1 MSVNAYMGELAP
13 AAHSRKKSEMWSALA
28 ELGADAEFW
37 PEIVARISDGEFL
50 STLAGELKVNHSI
63 LRNWIRGDKGRE
75 QAFGEAE
82 KAGLKARIERVMRKV
97 HETAVSDVTDP
108 PTRMEALRAAEIM
121 LKQSNENVER
131 AAPRIGDINI
141 VFVEAN
147 NGKPLEKVIDPV
159 S

>member
-1 MSVNAYMGELAP
+1 MSSNTYMGELAP

-97 HETAVSDVTDP
+97 HETAVADVKDA